1 MADGPS
7 LTRTKTAPGTSA
19 ALGLAIVL
27 AGSVGWSQTPDADDS
42 KPTPK
47 PVFYETA
54 TVEARPV
61 ESASA
66 AVTVVDGGDLEASE
80 ARSATDA
87 LQAVPG
93 LSLLSSGG
101 RAGVTNVFVRGG
113 DSNFTLVLLDGIPL
127 NDSTDL
133 NGGTVNLEELP
144 ADLIDHVEV
153 VRGPLTSFYGP
164 GSLSGVVQLFER
176 RGGPGPLRLDVAAE
190 GGNASLRHGVARVAG
205 GAGRGGYSGG
215 AAWDQ
220 EEHRIGEDRFRA
232 FDAWGTRDLC
242 FGETSAIDFTGRFSS
257 GTADD
262 YPDTSG
268 GPVYGSGA
276 LRHTDR
282 QDVALT
288 SRAGWGKGRRSHV
301 TLGVSRRD
309 LDRTSPEVGPLVPAS
324 AEHTEFTRLRVAYEA
339 PLVSRPQTTVDVGV
353 SGEGEW
359 GVNRSVLHLPAYLG
373 GDTPGDY
380 RHDRMTGGAYL
391 GVRRQAGRVLLEGAL
406 RADAAG
412 DASLQANPHVGL
424 VWSVDS
430 AGDTRLRASFGRA
443 SKLPS
448 FFALSSPR
456 ALGGNPDLAPERVLG
471 GDVALERA
479 FLSRRLEASVGY
491 FRQEYRDLVDFDFD
505 VFQLV
510 NRSRVRA
517 EGAEVV
523 VRWQGPASFYVEG
536 RGTWLQAQELS
547 GAPLLHRPRWSGGG
561 AIGWRPRT
569 RASLQVQWR
578 GVSSSLDE
586 QLTVPDRGSVAGYGV
601 LGAAGSFGWGRHWSV
616 RARLDNAANRDYETL
631 IGFPGAGRSF
641 WLGLAW
647 GL

>member
-1 MADGPS
+1 
-7 LTRTKTAPGTSA
+7 
-19 ALGLAIVL
+19 
-27 AGSVGWSQTPDADDS
+27 
-42 KPTPK
+42 
-47 PVFYETA
+47 
-54 TVEARPV
+54 
-61 ESASA
+61 
-66 AVTVVDGGDLEASE
+66 
-80 ARSATDA
+80 
-87 LQAVPG
+87 
-93 LSLLSSGG
+93 
-101 RAGVTNVFVRGG
+101 
-113 DSNFTLVLLDGIPL
+113 
-127 NDSTDL
+127 
-133 NGGTVNLEELP
+133 
-144 ADLIDHVEV
+144 
-153 VRGPLTSFYGP
+153 
-164 GSLSGVVQLFER
+164 
-176 RGGPGPLRLDVAAE
+176 
-190 GGNASLRHGVARVAG
+190 
-205 GAGRGGYSGG
+205 
-215 AAWDQ
+215 
-220 EEHRIGEDRFRA
+220 
-232 FDAWGTRDLC
+232 
-242 FGETSAIDFTGRFSS
+242 
-257 GTADD
+257 
-262 YPDTSG
+262 
-268 GPVYGSGA
+268 
-276 LRHTDR
+276 
-282 QDVALT
+282 
-288 SRAGWGKGRRSHV
+288 
-301 TLGVSRRD
+301 
-309 LDRTSPEVGPLVPAS
+309 
-324 AEHTEFTRLRVAYEA
+324 
-339 PLVSRPQTTVDVGV
+339 
-353 SGEGEW
+353 
-359 GVNRSVLHLPAYLG
+359 
-373 GDTPGDY
+373 
-380 RHDRMTGGAYL
+380 MTGGAYL

-561 AIGWRPRT
+561 AIGWRPRM

-586 QLTVPDRGSVAGYGV
+586 QLTLPDRGSVAGYGV